1 MKLSDPD
8 GVLPPVSAGAPDG
21 EADAARFE
29 QFVRAYQHLVFATA
43 VRLLG
48 RGMEA
53 EDVAQDVF
61 LKAFE
66 RFDMLAEN
74 PAAPGWLRTVTRN
87 ACLNLLTRQRSRWRL
102 FSELGHDRD
111 ETIETLAG
119 GREDEALVQ
128 LIQGTQP
135 DADVVLEAALRR
147 LPDAQRVPLVLFHF
161 EGLSYQEIAETL
173 GVSLGKIK
181 TDIHR
186 GREALKRYVTDGTR

>member
-1 MKLSDPD
+1 MKLPGPN
-8 GVLPPVSAGAPDG
+8 GVLPTVSAGAPDG

-29 QFVRAYQHLVFATA
+29 QFVRAHEDLVFATA

-48 RGMEA
+48 RGAEA

-66 RFDMLAEN
+66 RFGTLSGN

-102 FSELGHDRD
+102 FSELGDDRED
-111 ETIETLAG
+111 ALDALVG
-119 GREDEALVQ
+119 GREDGALVQ
-128 LIQGTQP
+128 LIHGTPQETN
-135 DADVVLEAALRR
+135 VVLEAALRR

-161 EGLSYQEIAETL
+161 EGLSYQQIADAL

-186 GREALKRYVTDGTR
+186 GRDALRRHANDGTR